1 MQLRAYCPNIYTVKQ
16 VQVPECEIVT
26 ITKYI
31 PVPDRECTVIQQ
43 NQCKTITETTVEED
57 CQNEKKE
64 ECTTRLDTKFETHYE
79 EKCQEVKGGVISDGL
94 FNLVLSFQKEWYANF
109 KHSNFFGDG
118 DQFENTF

>member
-1 MQLRAYCPNIYTVKQ
+1 MYQSQKVATVLIYIYTVKQ

-57 CQNEKKE
+57 CQTEKKE

-94 FNLVLSFQKEWYANF
+94 FNLVIP
-109 KHSNFFGDG
+109 
-118 DQFENTF
+118 

>member
-79 EKCQEVKGGVISDGL
+79 EKCQEVKGRVISHWL
-94 FNLVLSFQKEWYANF
+94 YRSYYAR
-109 KHSNFFGDG
+109 KMRAKY
-118 DQFENTF
+118 